1 MIPSE
6 NSTKKIKLKSEKRKK
21 MFSSVLTADVR
32 GIAGTPIVVET
43 DISDGL
49 PGLTMVGYLTSAVK
63 ESADRVRT
71 ALKNTKISIPPKKIT
86 INLSPA
92 DTKKEGTGF
101 DLAIAVSMMC
111 SLGMFPK
118 ESVEGILFLGELG
131 LDGSV
136 KEIRGILPM
145 VEMAKSMG
153 CKVCVLPK
161 GNEMEGN
168 IIEGIR
174 CVGVENLKEVQH
186 RIITKDFKPATIQEN
201 SISTETSELDF
212 AQIRGQ
218 EGVKQAAKIAAA
230 GRLNLLMIGPPG
242 SGKTMIARRIPT
254 ILPQMTRE
262 ESLEVTKIYSVCG
275 MIPKGQALMTER
287 PFRAPHHTI
296 SVSAMIGGG
305 RKPMPGEVSLSNHGC
320 LFLDE
325 ISLLPRNILESLRQ
339 PLEDK
344 MVQISRVNGTD
355 LFPANVMLIAAMNP
369 CKCGYYPDMNKCH
382 CSASDISR
390 YLNKISMPFIDRM
403 DLCVEAPRVV
413 FEELTGK
420 MEGETSEKIRQEVL
434 AAHQIQ
440 TERYKGTSYRF
451 NADVKGAAIEEY
463 FKVGRKQKNLL
474 EEAFERLNLTARSY
488 HKILKVSR
496 TIADL
501 AESQEIQERH
511 ILQAICYRNVDRKF
525 WAV

>member
-1 MIPSE
+1 
-6 NSTKKIKLKSEKRKK
+6 

-32 GIAGTPIVVET
+32 GITGVPIWVET

-63 ESADRVRT
+63 EAADRVRT
-71 ALKNTKISIPPKKIT
+71 ALKNTRVSIPPKKII

-111 SLGMFPK
+111 SLGMFPQ
-118 ESVEGILFLGELG
+118 ESVDEILFLGELG
-131 LDGSV
+131 LDGSI
-136 KEIRGILPM
+136 KEIRGVLPM
-145 VEMAKSMG
+145 VEMAKFMG
-153 CKVCVLPK
+153 CKVCILPK
-161 GNEMEGN
+161 ENEREGN
-168 IIEGIR
+168 IIEGIT
-174 CVGVENLKEVQH
+174 CVGVETLKEVQH
-186 RIITKDFKPATIQEN
+186 RIITRDYEPGMVQDQMKPRLPAL
-201 SISTETSELDF
+201 ELDF

-230 GRLNLLMIGPPG
+230 GMLNLLMIGPPG

-275 MIPKGQALMTER
+275 MLEKNQALMSER

-296 SVSAMIGGG
+296 SVPAMIGGG
-305 RKPMPGEVSLSNHGC
+305 RKPMPGEVSLSHHGC

-325 ISLLPRNILESLRQ
+325 ITELPRNVLESLRQ

-344 MVQISRVNGTD
+344 NVQISRVHGNDT
-355 LFPANVMLIAAMNP
+355 FPANVMLVAAMNP
-369 CKCGYYPDMNKCH
+369 CKCGYYPDMNRCH
-382 CSASDISR
+382 CSPGDISR

-413 FEELTGK
+413 FEELTG
-420 MEGETSEKIRQEVL
+420 EIDGETSAKIREEVL
-434 AAHQIQ
+434 IAHQIQ
-440 TERYKGTSYRF
+440 AERYKGSDYRF
-451 NADVKGAAIEEY
+451 NADVKGSAAEEY
-463 FKVGRKQKNLL
+463 FFVGKKQKKLL

-501 AESQEIQERH
+501 AESKEILESH

-525 WAV
+525 WTV